1 MRLKSI
7 ITVIALILIMFMSAI
22 ESSIIS
28 LALPTIKQDL
38 NAGNLISLIFT
49 AYFIALVIANPIV
62 GELLSRFKIIYV
74 AIAGLLLFSIG
85 SFMCGLS
92 TNFTML
98 IISRVIQG
106 FGSGVLMSLSQIVPK
121 LAFEIPLRYKIMGI
135 VGSVWGI
142 SSIIGPLLGGG
153 ILEFATWHWLFYINI
168 PIAIIAIILVIWT
181 FHFPEEETVAKSKFD
196 TKGLTLFYVFIGLIM
211 FALLNQQLLLLNFL
225 SFILAIV
232 VAMCLFKVEK
242 HVSSPFLPVVEF
254 NRSITLVFI
263 TDLLTAI
270 CLMGFNLYIPV
281 YLQEQLGLS
290 PLQSGLVIFPLSVA
304 WITLNFNLHLSVAWI
319 TLNFNL
325 HRIEAKLSR
334 KVIYL
339 LSFTLLLVSSIII
352 SFGIKLPVL
361 IAFVLILAGLSFG
374 YIYTKDSVIVQE
386 ETSPLQMKKMMSFY
400 GLTKNLGA
408 SIGSTIMGY
417 LYAIQSGIFGPNL
430 HNVLSAVAVISIGLI
445 VLWVVFFKEQSSQS
459 KE

>member
-7 ITVIALILIMFMSAI
+7 ITVIALILSMFMSAI

-290 PLQSGLVIFPLSVA
+290 PLQSGLVIFPLS
-304 WITLNFNLHLSVAWI
+304 LAWI

>member
-74 AIAGLLLFSIG
+74 AITGLLLFSIG

-304 WITLNFNLHLSVAWI
+304 WITLNFNLH
-319 TLNFNL
+319 
-325 HRIEAKLSR
+325 RIEAKLSR

-417 LYAIQSGIFGPNL
+417 LYVIQSGIFGPNL

>member
-1 MRLKSI
+1 
-7 ITVIALILIMFMSAI
+7 FMSAI

-304 WITLNFNLHLSVAWI
+304 WITLNFNLH
-319 TLNFNL
+319 
-325 HRIEAKLSR
+325 RIEAKLSR

>member
-142 SSIIGPLLGGG
+142 SSIIGPLIGGG

-181 FHFPEEETVAKSKFD
+181 FHFSKEETVAKSKFD

-232 VAMCLFKVEK
+232 VAIRLFKVEK

-304 WITLNFNLHLSVAWI
+304 WITLNFNLH
-319 TLNFNL
+319 
-325 HRIEAKLSR
+325 RIEAKLSR

-352 SFGIKLPVL
+352 SFGIKLPLL

>member
-304 WITLNFNLHLSVAWI
+304 WITLNFNLH
-319 TLNFNL
+319 
-325 HRIEAKLSR
+325 RIEAKLSR

-408 SIGSTIMGY
+408 SMGSTIMGY

>member
-1 MRLKSI
+1 
-7 ITVIALILIMFMSAI
+7 MFMSAI

-290 PLQSGLVIFPLSVA
+290 PLQSGLVIFPLS
-304 WITLNFNLHLSVAWI
+304 LAWI

>member
-106 FGSGVLMSLSQIVPK
+106 FGSGVLISLSQIVPK

-304 WITLNFNLHLSVAWI
+304 WITLNFNLH
-319 TLNFNL
+319 
-325 HRIEAKLSR
+325 RIEAKLSR

>member
-38 NAGNLISLIFT
+38 NAGNLIPLIFT

-304 WITLNFNLHLSVAWI
+304 WITLNFNLH
-319 TLNFNL
+319 
-325 HRIEAKLSR
+325 RIEAKLSR

>member
-7 ITVIALILIMFMSAI
+7 VTVIALILIMFMAGI

-62 GELLSRFKIIYV
+62 GELLTRFKIIYI
-74 AIAGLLLFSIG
+74 AIAGLTLFTVG
-85 SFMCGLS
+85 SLMSGLS
-92 TNFTML
+92 THFSML
-98 IISRVIQG
+98 VISRVIQG
-106 FGSGVLMSLSQIVPK
+106 FGSGVMMSLSQIVPK

-168 PIAIIAIILVIWT
+168 PIAIIAIILVVWT

-196 TKGLTLFYVFIGLIM
+196 TKGITLFYIFIGLIM
-211 FALLNQQLLLLNFL
+211 FALLNQQHLYLNIIGFV
-225 SFILAIV
+225 LAIL
-232 VAMCLFKVEK
+232 VALRLFNVEK
-242 HVSSPFLPVVEF
+242 KVSSPFLPVAEF
-254 NRSITLVFI
+254 NRMITLVFI
-263 TDLLTAI
+263 TDLLTAV

-304 WITLNFNLHLSVAWI
+304 WITLNFNLH
-319 TLNFNL
+319 
-325 HRIEAKLSR
+325 HIEAKLSR

-339 LSFTLLLVSSIII
+339 SSFTLLLLSSIII
-352 SFGIKLPVL
+352 AFGIKLPIL
-361 IAFVLILAGLSFG
+361 IACVLILSGLSFG

-386 ETSPLQMKKMMSFY
+386 ETSPIQMKKMMSFY

-417 LYAIQSGIFGPNL
+417 LYALKSGLFGANL
-430 HNVLSAVAVISIGLI
+430 HNILGVVSLISVGLI
-445 VLWVVFFKEQSSQS
+445 VVWLIFYREAASQTKE
-459 KE
+459 

>member
-7 ITVIALILIMFMSAI
+7 VTVIALILIMFMAAI

-62 GELLSRFKIIYV
+62 GELLTRFKIIYI
-74 AIAGLLLFSIG
+74 AIAGLTLFTVG
-85 SFMCGLS
+85 SLMSGLS
-92 TNFTML
+92 THCSML

-106 FGSGVLMSLSQIVPK
+106 FGSGVMMSLSQIVPK

-153 ILEFATWHWLFYINI
+153 ILEFATWHWLFFINI
-168 PIAIIAIILVIWT
+168 PIAIIAIILVVWT
-181 FHFPEEETVAKSKFD
+181 FHFSEEETVAKSKFD
-196 TKGLTLFYVFIGLIM
+196 TKGITLFYIFIGLIM
-211 FALLNQQLLLLNFL
+211 FALLNQQHLYLNIIGFV
-225 SFILAIV
+225 LAILI
-232 VAMCLFKVEK
+232 ALRLFNVEK
-242 HVSSPFLPVVEF
+242 KVSSPFLPVAEF
-254 NRSITLVFI
+254 NRMITLVFI
-263 TDLLTAI
+263 TDLLTAV

-304 WITLNFNLHLSVAWI
+304 WITLNFNLH
-319 TLNFNL
+319 
-325 HRIEAKLSR
+325 HIEAKLSR

-339 LSFTLLLVSSIII
+339 SSFTLLLLSSIII
-352 SFGIKLPVL
+352 AFGIKLPIL
-361 IAFVLILAGLSFG
+361 IACVLILSGISFG

-386 ETSPLQMKKMMSFY
+386 ETSPIQMKKMMSFY

-417 LYAIQSGIFGPNL
+417 LYALKSGLFGANL
-430 HNVLSAVAVISIGLI
+430 HNILGVVSLISVGLI
-445 VLWVVFFKEQSSQS
+445 VVWLIFYREAASQTN
-459 KE
+459 E

>member
-7 ITVIALILIMFMSAI
+7 VTVIALILIMFMAAI

-62 GELLSRFKIIYV
+62 GELLTRFKIIYI
-74 AIAGLLLFSIG
+74 AIAGLTLFTVG
-85 SFMCGLS
+85 SLMSGLS
-92 TNFTML
+92 THFSML

-106 FGSGVLMSLSQIVPK
+106 FGSGVMMSLSQIVPK

-168 PIAIIAIILVIWT
+168 PIAIIAIILVVWT
-181 FHFPEEETVAKSKFD
+181 FHFPEEKTVAKSKFD
-196 TKGLTLFYVFIGLIM
+196 TKGITLFYIFIGLIM
-211 FALLNQQLLLLNFL
+211 FALLNQQHLYLNIIGFV
-225 SFILAIV
+225 LAIL
-232 VAMCLFKVEK
+232 VALRLFNVEK
-242 HVSSPFLPVVEF
+242 KVSSPFLPVAEF
-254 NRSITLVFI
+254 NRMITLVFI
-263 TDLLTAI
+263 TDLLTAV

-304 WITLNFNLHLSVAWI
+304 WITLNFNLH
-319 TLNFNL
+319 
-325 HRIEAKLSR
+325 HIEAKLSR
-334 KVIYL
+334 KVIYFS
-339 LSFTLLLVSSIII
+339 SFTLLLLSSIII
-352 SFGIKLPVL
+352 AFGIKLPIL
-361 IAFVLILAGLSFG
+361 IACVLILSGLSFG

-386 ETSPLQMKKMMSFY
+386 ETSPIQMKKMMSFY

-417 LYAIQSGIFGPNL
+417 LYALKSGLFGANL
-430 HNVLSAVAVISIGLI
+430 HNILGVVSLISVGLI
-445 VLWVVFFKEQSSQS
+445 VVWLIFYREAASQTKE
-459 KE
+459 

>member
-1 MRLKSI
+1 SI

-304 WITLNFNLHLSVAWI
+304 WITLNFNLH
-319 TLNFNL
+319 
-325 HRIEAKLSR
+325 RIEAKLSR

-445 VLWVVFFKEQSSQS
+445 VLWVVFFKEQ
-459 KE
+459 

>member
-232 VAMCLFKVEK
+232 VTMCLFKVEK

-290 PLQSGLVIFPLSVA
+290 PLQSGLVIFP
-304 WITLNFNLHLSVAWI
+304 LSVAWI

-430 HNVLSAVAVISIGLI
+430 HNVLSAVAVISTGLI

>member
-7 ITVIALILIMFMSAI
+7 VTVIALILIMFMAAI

-62 GELLSRFKIIYV
+62 GELLTRFKIIYI
-74 AIAGLLLFSIG
+74 AIVGLTLFTVG
-85 SFMCGLS
+85 SLMSGLS
-92 TNFTML
+92 THFSML

-106 FGSGVLMSLSQIVPK
+106 FGSGVMMSLSQIVPK

-168 PIAIIAIILVIWT
+168 PIAIIAIILVVWT

-196 TKGLTLFYVFIGLIM
+196 TKGITLFYIFIGLIM
-211 FALLNQQLLLLNFL
+211 FALLNQQHLYLNIIGFV
-225 SFILAIV
+225 LAIL
-232 VAMCLFKVEK
+232 VALRLFNVEK
-242 HVSSPFLPVVEF
+242 KVSSPFLPVAEF
-254 NRSITLVFI
+254 NRMITLVFI
-263 TDLLTAI
+263 TDLLTAV

-304 WITLNFNLHLSVAWI
+304 WITLNFNLH
-319 TLNFNL
+319 
-325 HRIEAKLSR
+325 HIEAKLSR

-339 LSFTLLLVSSIII
+339 SSFTLLLLSSIII
-352 SFGIKLPVL
+352 AFGIKLPIL
-361 IAFVLILAGLSFG
+361 IACVLILSGLSFG

-386 ETSPLQMKKMMSFY
+386 ETSPIQMKKMMSFY

-417 LYAIQSGIFGPNL
+417 LYALKSGLFGANL
-430 HNVLSAVAVISIGLI
+430 HNILGVVSLISVGLI
-445 VLWVVFFKEQSSQS
+445 VVWLIFYREAASQTKE
-459 KE
+459 

>member
-7 ITVIALILIMFMSAI
+7 ITVIVLILIMFMSAI

-92 TNFTML
+92 SNFTML

-232 VAMCLFKVEK
+232 VAIRLFKVEK

-304 WITLNFNLHLSVAWI
+304 WITLNFNLH
-319 TLNFNL
+319 
-325 HRIEAKLSR
+325 RIEAKLSR

-352 SFGIKLPVL
+352 SFGIKLPLL

-430 HNVLSAVAVISIGLI
+430 HNVLSAVAVISTGLI

>member
-7 ITVIALILIMFMSAI
+7 VTVIALILIMFMAAI

-62 GELLSRFKIIYV
+62 GELLTRFKIIYI
-74 AIAGLLLFSIG
+74 AIAGLTLFTVG
-85 SFMCGLS
+85 SLMSGLS
-92 TNFTML
+92 THFSML
-98 IISRVIQG
+98 FISRVIQG
-106 FGSGVLMSLSQIVPK
+106 FGSGVMMSLSQIVPK

-168 PIAIIAIILVIWT
+168 PIAIIAIILVVWT

-196 TKGLTLFYVFIGLIM
+196 TKGITLFYIFIGLIM
-211 FALLNQQLLLLNFL
+211 FALLNQQHLYLNIIGFV
-225 SFILAIV
+225 LAIL
-232 VAMCLFKVEK
+232 VALRLFNVEK
-242 HVSSPFLPVVEF
+242 KVSSPFLPVAEF
-254 NRSITLVFI
+254 NRMITLVFI
-263 TDLLTAI
+263 TDLLTAV

-304 WITLNFNLHLSVAWI
+304 WITLNFNLH
-319 TLNFNL
+319 
-325 HRIEAKLSR
+325 HIEAKLSR

-339 LSFTLLLVSSIII
+339 SSFTLLLLSSIII
-352 SFGIKLPVL
+352 AFGIKLPIL
-361 IAFVLILAGLSFG
+361 IACVLILSGLSFG

-386 ETSPLQMKKMMSFY
+386 ETSPIQMKKMMSFY

-417 LYAIQSGIFGPNL
+417 LYALKSGLFGANL
-430 HNVLSAVAVISIGLI
+430 HNILGVVSLISVGLI
-445 VLWVVFFKEQSSQS
+445 VVWLIFYREAASQTKE
-459 KE
+459 

>member
-7 ITVIALILIMFMSAI
+7 VTVIALILIMFMAAI

-62 GELLSRFKIIYV
+62 GELLTRFKIIYI
-74 AIAGLLLFSIG
+74 AIAGLTLFAVG
-85 SFMCGLS
+85 SLMSGLS
-92 TNFTML
+92 THFSML

-106 FGSGVLMSLSQIVPK
+106 FGSGVMMSLSQIVPK

-153 ILEFATWHWLFYINI
+153 ILEFATWHWLFFINI
-168 PIAIIAIILVIWT
+168 PIAIIAIILVVWT
-181 FHFPEEETVAKSKFD
+181 FHFSEEETVAKSKFD
-196 TKGLTLFYVFIGLIM
+196 TKGITLFYIFIGLIM
-211 FALLNQQLLLLNFL
+211 FALLNQQHLYLNIIGFV
-225 SFILAIV
+225 LAILI
-232 VAMCLFKVEK
+232 ALRLFNVEK
-242 HVSSPFLPVVEF
+242 KVSSPFLPVAEF
-254 NRSITLVFI
+254 NRMITLVFI
-263 TDLLTAI
+263 TDLLTAV

-304 WITLNFNLHLSVAWI
+304 WITLNFNLH
-319 TLNFNL
+319 
-325 HRIEAKLSR
+325 HIEAKLSR

-339 LSFTLLLVSSIII
+339 SSFTLLLLSSIII
-352 SFGIKLPVL
+352 AFGIKLPIL
-361 IAFVLILAGLSFG
+361 IACVLILSGISFG

-386 ETSPLQMKKMMSFY
+386 ETSPIQMKKMMSFY

-417 LYAIQSGIFGPNL
+417 LYALKSGLFGANL
-430 HNVLSAVAVISIGLI
+430 HNILGVVSLISVGLI
-445 VLWVVFFKEQSSQS
+445 VVWLIFYREAASQTN
-459 KE
+459 E

>member
-232 VAMCLFKVEK
+232 VAIRLFKVEK

-304 WITLNFNLHLSVAWI
+304 WITLNFNLH
-319 TLNFNL
+319 
-325 HRIEAKLSR
+325 RIEAKLSR

-352 SFGIKLPVL
+352 SFGIKLPLL

-430 HNVLSAVAVISIGLI
+430 HNVLITVAVISIGLI

>member
-7 ITVIALILIMFMSAI
+7 VTVIALILIMFMAAI

-62 GELLSRFKIIYV
+62 GELLTRFKIIYI
-74 AIAGLLLFSIG
+74 AIAGLTLFTVG
-85 SFMCGLS
+85 SLMSGLS
-92 TNFTML
+92 THFSML
-98 IISRVIQG
+98 VISRVIQG
-106 FGSGVLMSLSQIVPK
+106 FGSGVMMSLSQIVPK

-168 PIAIIAIILVIWT
+168 PIAIIAIILVVWT

-196 TKGLTLFYVFIGLIM
+196 TKGITLFYIFIGLIM
-211 FALLNQQLLLLNFL
+211 FALLNQQHLYLNIIGFV
-225 SFILAIV
+225 LAIL
-232 VAMCLFKVEK
+232 VALRLFNVEK
-242 HVSSPFLPVVEF
+242 KVSSPFLPVAEF
-254 NRSITLVFI
+254 NRMITLVFI
-263 TDLLTAI
+263 TDLLTAV

-281 YLQEQLGLS
+281 YFQEQLGLS

-304 WITLNFNLHLSVAWI
+304 WITLNFNLH
-319 TLNFNL
+319 
-325 HRIEAKLSR
+325 HIEAKLSR

-339 LSFTLLLVSSIII
+339 SSFTLLLLSSIII
-352 SFGIKLPVL
+352 AFGIKLPIL
-361 IAFVLILAGLSFG
+361 IACVLILSGLSFG

-386 ETSPLQMKKMMSFY
+386 ETSPIQMKKMMSFY

-417 LYAIQSGIFGPNL
+417 LYALKSGLFGANL
-430 HNVLSAVAVISIGLI
+430 HNILGVVSLISVGLI
-445 VLWVVFFKEQSSQS
+445 VVWLIFYREAASQTKE
-459 KE
+459 

>member
-7 ITVIALILIMFMSAI
+7 ITVIALILIMYMSAI

-304 WITLNFNLHLSVAWI
+304 WITLNFNLH
-319 TLNFNL
+319 
-325 HRIEAKLSR
+325 RIEAKLSR

>member
-106 FGSGVLMSLSQIVPK
+106 FGSGVLISLSQIVPK

-290 PLQSGLVIFPLSVA
+290 PLQSGLVIFPLS
-304 WITLNFNLHLSVAWI
+304 LAWI

>member
-7 ITVIALILIMFMSAI
+7 VTVIALILIMFMAAI

-62 GELLSRFKIIYV
+62 GELLTRFKIIYI
-74 AIAGLLLFSIG
+74 AIAGLTLFTVG
-85 SFMCGLS
+85 SLMSGLS
-92 TNFTML
+92 THFSML

-106 FGSGVLMSLSQIVPK
+106 FGSGVMMSLSQIVPK

-168 PIAIIAIILVIWT
+168 PIAIIAIILVVWT

-196 TKGLTLFYVFIGLIM
+196 TKGITLFYIFIGLIM
-211 FALLNQQLLLLNFL
+211 FALLNQQHLYLNIIGFV
-225 SFILAIV
+225 LAIL
-232 VAMCLFKVEK
+232 VALRLFNVEK
-242 HVSSPFLPVVEF
+242 KVSSPFLPVAEF
-254 NRSITLVFI
+254 NRMITLVFI
-263 TDLLTAI
+263 TDLLTAV

-304 WITLNFNLHLSVAWI
+304 WITLNFNLH
-319 TLNFNL
+319 
-325 HRIEAKLSR
+325 HIEAKLSR

-339 LSFTLLLVSSIII
+339 SSFTLLLLSSIII
-352 SFGIKLPVL
+352 AFGIKLPIL
-361 IAFVLILAGLSFG
+361 IACVFILSGLSFG

-386 ETSPLQMKKMMSFY
+386 ETSPIQMKKMMSFY

-417 LYAIQSGIFGPNL
+417 LYALKSGLFGANL
-430 HNVLSAVAVISIGLI
+430 HNILGVVSLISVGLI
-445 VLWVVFFKEQSSQS
+445 VVWLIFYREAASQTKE
-459 KE
+459 

>member
-7 ITVIALILIMFMSAI
+7 VTVIALILIMFMAAI

-62 GELLSRFKIIYV
+62 GELLTRFKIIYI
-74 AIAGLLLFSIG
+74 AIAGLTLFTVG
-85 SFMCGLS
+85 SLMSGLS
-92 TNFTML
+92 THFSML

-106 FGSGVLMSLSQIVPK
+106 FGSGVMMSLSQIVPK

-168 PIAIIAIILVIWT
+168 PIAIIAIILVVWT
-181 FHFPEEETVAKSKFD
+181 FHFPEEKTVAKSKFD
-196 TKGLTLFYVFIGLIM
+196 TKGITLFYIFIGLIM
-211 FALLNQQLLLLNFL
+211 FALLNQQHLYLNIIGFV
-225 SFILAIV
+225 LAIL
-232 VAMCLFKVEK
+232 VALRLFNVEK
-242 HVSSPFLPVVEF
+242 KVSSPFLPVAEF
-254 NRSITLVFI
+254 NRMITLVFI
-263 TDLLTAI
+263 TDLLTAV

-304 WITLNFNLHLSVAWI
+304 WITLNFNLH
-319 TLNFNL
+319 
-325 HRIEAKLSR
+325 HIEAKLSR

-339 LSFTLLLVSSIII
+339 SSFTLLLLSSIII
-352 SFGIKLPVL
+352 AFGIKLPIL
-361 IAFVLILAGLSFG
+361 IACVLILSGLSFG

-386 ETSPLQMKKMMSFY
+386 ETSPIQMKKMMSFY

-417 LYAIQSGIFGPNL
+417 LYALKSGLFGANL
-430 HNVLSAVAVISIGLI
+430 HNILGVVSLISVWLI
-445 VLWVVFFKEQSSQS
+445 VVWLIFYREAASQTKE
-459 KE
+459 

>member
-22 ESSIIS
+22 EPSIIS

-304 WITLNFNLHLSVAWI
+304 WITLNFNLH
-319 TLNFNL
+319 
-325 HRIEAKLSR
+325 RIEAKLSR

>member
-98 IISRVIQG
+98 IILRVIQG

-270 CLMGFNLYIPV
+270 CLMGFNLYISV

-290 PLQSGLVIFPLSVA
+290 PLQSGLVIFP
-304 WITLNFNLHLSVAWI
+304 LSVAWI

>member
-7 ITVIALILIMFMSAI
+7 VTVIALILIMFMAAI

-62 GELLSRFKIIYV
+62 GELLTRFKIIYI
-74 AIAGLLLFSIG
+74 AIAGLTLFTVG
-85 SFMCGLS
+85 SLMSGLS
-92 TNFTML
+92 THFSML

-106 FGSGVLMSLSQIVPK
+106 FGSGVMMSLSQIVPK

-168 PIAIIAIILVIWT
+168 PIAIIAIILVVWT

-196 TKGLTLFYVFIGLIM
+196 TKGITLFYIFIGLIM
-211 FALLNQQLLLLNFL
+211 FALLNQQHLYLNIIGFV
-225 SFILAIV
+225 LAIL
-232 VAMCLFKVEK
+232 VALRLFNVEK
-242 HVSSPFLPVVEF
+242 KVSPPFLPVAEF
-254 NRSITLVFI
+254 NRMITLVFI
-263 TDLLTAI
+263 TDLLTAV

-304 WITLNFNLHLSVAWI
+304 WITLNFNLH
-319 TLNFNL
+319 
-325 HRIEAKLSR
+325 HIEAKLSR

-339 LSFTLLLVSSIII
+339 SSFTLLLLSSIII
-352 SFGIKLPVL
+352 AFGIKLPIL
-361 IAFVLILAGLSFG
+361 IACVLILSGLSFG

-386 ETSPLQMKKMMSFY
+386 ETSPIQMKKMMSFY

-417 LYAIQSGIFGPNL
+417 LYALKSGLFGANL
-430 HNVLSAVAVISIGLI
+430 HNILGVVSLISVGLI
-445 VLWVVFFKEQSSQS
+445 VVWLIFYREAASQTKE
-459 KE
+459 

>member
-106 FGSGVLMSLSQIVPK
+106 FGSGVLLSLSQIVPK

-304 WITLNFNLHLSVAWI
+304 WITLNFNLH
-319 TLNFNL
+319 
-325 HRIEAKLSR
+325 RIEAKLSR

>member
-1 MRLKSI
+1 
-7 ITVIALILIMFMSAI
+7 
-22 ESSIIS
+22 SSIIS

-270 CLMGFNLYIPV
+270 CLMGFNLYISV

-290 PLQSGLVIFPLSVA
+290 PLQSGLVIFP
-304 WITLNFNLHLSVAWI
+304 LSVAWI

>member
-270 CLMGFNLYIPV
+270 CLMVFNLYIPV

-290 PLQSGLVIFPLSVA
+290 PLQSGLVIFP
-304 WITLNFNLHLSVAWI
+304 LSVAWI

>member
-7 ITVIALILIMFMSAI
+7 VTVIALILIMFMAAI

-49 AYFIALVIANPIV
+49 AYFIALVIANSIV
-62 GELLSRFKIIYV
+62 GELLTRFKIIYI
-74 AIAGLLLFSIG
+74 AIAGLTLFTVG
-85 SFMCGLS
+85 SLMSGLS
-92 TNFTML
+92 THFSML

-106 FGSGVLMSLSQIVPK
+106 FGSGVMMSLSQIVPK

-168 PIAIIAIILVIWT
+168 PIAIIAIILVVWT

-196 TKGLTLFYVFIGLIM
+196 TKGITLFYIFIGLIM
-211 FALLNQQLLLLNFL
+211 FALLNQQHLYLNIIGFV
-225 SFILAIV
+225 LAIL
-232 VAMCLFKVEK
+232 VALRLFNVEK
-242 HVSSPFLPVVEF
+242 KVSSPFLPVAEF
-254 NRSITLVFI
+254 NRMITLVFI
-263 TDLLTAI
+263 TDLLTAV

-304 WITLNFNLHLSVAWI
+304 WITLNFNLH
-319 TLNFNL
+319 
-325 HRIEAKLSR
+325 HIEAKLSR

-339 LSFTLLLVSSIII
+339 SSFTLLLLSSIII
-352 SFGIKLPVL
+352 AFGIKLPIL
-361 IAFVLILAGLSFG
+361 IACVLILSGLSFG

-386 ETSPLQMKKMMSFY
+386 ETSPIQMKKMMSFY

-417 LYAIQSGIFGPNL
+417 LYALKSGLFGANL
-430 HNVLSAVAVISIGLI
+430 HNILGVVSLISVGLI
-445 VLWVVFFKEQSSQS
+445 VVWLIFYREAASQTKE
-459 KE
+459 

>member
-7 ITVIALILIMFMSAI
+7 VTVIALILIMFMAAI

-62 GELLSRFKIIYV
+62 GELLTRFKIIYI
-74 AIAGLLLFSIG
+74 AIAGLTLFTVG
-85 SFMCGLS
+85 SLMSGLS
-92 TNFTML
+92 THFSML
-98 IISRVIQG
+98 VISRVIQG
-106 FGSGVLMSLSQIVPK
+106 FGSGVMMSLSQIVPK

-168 PIAIIAIILVIWT
+168 PIAIIAIILVVWT

-196 TKGLTLFYVFIGLIM
+196 TKGITLFYIFIGLIM
-211 FALLNQQLLLLNFL
+211 FALLNQQHLYLNIIGFV
-225 SFILAIV
+225 LAIL
-232 VAMCLFKVEK
+232 VALRLFNVEK
-242 HVSSPFLPVVEF
+242 KVSSPFLPVAEF
-254 NRSITLVFI
+254 NRMITLVFI
-263 TDLLTAI
+263 TDLLTAV

-304 WITLNFNLHLSVAWI
+304 WITLNFNLH
-319 TLNFNL
+319 
-325 HRIEAKLSR
+325 HIEAKLSR

-339 LSFTLLLVSSIII
+339 SSFTLLLLSSIII
-352 SFGIKLPVL
+352 AFGIKLPIL
-361 IAFVLILAGLSFG
+361 IACVLILSGLSFG

-386 ETSPLQMKKMMSFY
+386 ETSPIQMKKMMSFC

-417 LYAIQSGIFGPNL
+417 LYALKSGLFGANL
-430 HNVLSAVAVISIGLI
+430 HNILGVVSLISVGLI
-445 VLWVVFFKEQSSQS
+445 VVWLIFYREAASQTKE
-459 KE
+459 

>member
-7 ITVIALILIMFMSAI
+7 VTVIALILIMFMAAI

-62 GELLSRFKIIYV
+62 GELLTRFKIIYI
-74 AIAGLLLFSIG
+74 AIAGLTLFTVG
-85 SFMCGLS
+85 SLMSGLS
-92 TNFTML
+92 THFSML

-106 FGSGVLMSLSQIVPK
+106 FGSGVMMSLSQIVPK

-168 PIAIIAIILVIWT
+168 PIAIIAIILVVWT

-196 TKGLTLFYVFIGLIM
+196 TKGITLFYIFIGLIM
-211 FALLNQQLLLLNFL
+211 FALLNQQHLYLNIIGFV
-225 SFILAIV
+225 LAIL
-232 VAMCLFKVEK
+232 VALRLFNVEK
-242 HVSSPFLPVVEF
+242 KVSSPFLPVAEF
-254 NRSITLVFI
+254 NRMITLVFI
-263 TDLLTAI
+263 TDLLTAV

-304 WITLNFNLHLSVAWI
+304 WITLNFNLH
-319 TLNFNL
+319 
-325 HRIEAKLSR
+325 HIEAKLSR

-339 LSFTLLLVSSIII
+339 SSFTLLLLSSIII
-352 SFGIKLPVL
+352 AFGIKLPIL
-361 IAFVLILAGLSFG
+361 IACVLILSGLSFG

-386 ETSPLQMKKMMSFY
+386 ETSPIQMKKMMSFY

-417 LYAIQSGIFGPNL
+417 LYALKSGLFGANL
-430 HNVLSAVAVISIGLI
+430 HNILGVVSLISVGLI
-445 VLWVVFFKEQSSQS
+445 VVWLIFYREAASQTKE
-459 KE
+459 KNYD

>member
-211 FALLNQQLLLLNFL
+211 FALLNQQLSLLNFL

-304 WITLNFNLHLSVAWI
+304 WITLNFNLH
-319 TLNFNL
+319 
-325 HRIEAKLSR
+325 RIEAKLSR

-386 ETSPLQMKKMMSFY
+386 ETSPLQTKKMMSFY

>member
-304 WITLNFNLHLSVAWI
+304 WITLNFNLH
-319 TLNFNL
+319 
-325 HRIEAKLSR
+325 RIEAKLSR

-430 HNVLSAVAVISIGLI
+430 HNVLSAVAVISIGLT

>member
-7 ITVIALILIMFMSAI
+7 ITIIALILIMFMSAI

-304 WITLNFNLHLSVAWI
+304 WITLNFNLH
-319 TLNFNL
+319 
-325 HRIEAKLSR
+325 RIEAKLSR

>member
-270 CLMGFNLYIPV
+270 CLMGFNLYIPA

-290 PLQSGLVIFPLSVA
+290 PLQSGLVIFP
-304 WITLNFNLHLSVAWI
+304 LSVAWI

>member
-304 WITLNFNLHLSVAWI
+304 WITLNFNLH
-319 TLNFNL
+319 
-325 HRIEAKLSR
+325 RIEAKLSR

-352 SFGIKLPVL
+352 LFGIKLPVL

>member
-49 AYFIALVIANPIV
+49 TYFIALVIANPIV

-98 IISRVIQG
+98 IVSRVIQG

-211 FALLNQQLLLLNFL
+211 FALLNQQQLLLNFL

-232 VAMCLFKVEK
+232 VAMRLFKVEK

-304 WITLNFNLHLSVAWI
+304 WITLNFNLH
-319 TLNFNL
+319 
-325 HRIEAKLSR
+325 RIEAKLSR

-352 SFGIKLPVL
+352 SFGIKLPLL

>member
-304 WITLNFNLHLSVAWI
+304 WITLNFNLH
-319 TLNFNL
+319 
-325 HRIEAKLSR
+325 RIEAKLSR
-334 KVIYL
+334 EVIYL